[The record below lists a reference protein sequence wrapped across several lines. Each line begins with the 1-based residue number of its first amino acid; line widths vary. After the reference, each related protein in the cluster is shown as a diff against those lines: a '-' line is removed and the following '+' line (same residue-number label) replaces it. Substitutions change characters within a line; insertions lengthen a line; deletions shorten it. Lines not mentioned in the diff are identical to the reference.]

1 MLDDSSSS
9 SDSDD
14 SFSFLNHT
22 SLLGPRNRN
31 NPCFE
36 FEEDMIAEFEK
47 DAELCMKAV
56 CALYRQQT
64 SVSKSPMCLEFS
76 SNQSPGF
83 NKYDALRG
91 TTLAEFLIDGDT
103 EGKLRK
109 SATELEQHDKNGLSD
124 CKRLAIGHSKQLFEI
139 FRK

>member
-1 MLDDSSSS
+1 
-9 SDSDD
+9 
-14 SFSFLNHT
+14 
-22 SLLGPRNRN
+22 
-31 NPCFE
+31 
-36 FEEDMIAEFEK
+36 MINCCHLICCGLPYMHFG
-47 DAELCMKAV
+47 
-56 CALYRQQT
+56 
-64 SVSKSPMCLEFS
+64 S
-76 SNQSPGF
+76 
-83 NKYDALRG
+83 RG